1 MSHHRVH
8 SQGNLQSFDR
18 VNEIN
23 IEHDN
28 NQARNLEKVKIIT
41 HDNMDRMRM
50 NNNQSLV
57 TLTKPHVIRNVSIN
71 RPILHRRTMTP
82 NAGLAPLSIL
92 TAFNKVPSKNF
103 TPDFPPTLVTTE
115 FETFQTRGEECLA
128 KLVIKLL

>member
-8 SQGNLQSFDR
+8 SQGNFQSLDPA
-18 VNEIN
+18 NQIN
-23 IEHDN
+23 VGQDN
-28 NQARNLEKVKIIT
+28 KQAGNVEKVKIIT
-41 HDNMDRMRM
+41 NDNMDRMRI

-92 TAFNKVPSKNF
+92 TTFNKVPSKNF

-115 FETFQTRGEECLA
+115 FQTFQTRGEECFA